1 MPKHFIINGKFSFRV
16 TELHCVACTPPRTVA
31 AIRKLPGA
39 TAQSASLGGARIRR
53 ASAGAPFK
61 APTPTR
67 PAASKKTT
75 LASTSNTFLI
85 HTNRFLIMKPF
96 PDKKI
101 ILFFTFNRHFL
112 VLLGVCA
119 LCLREV

>member
-39 TAQSASLGGARIRR
+39 TAQSASLGGVRIRR

-67 PAASKKTT
+67 SAASKKTT
-75 LASTSNTFLI
+75 LASTSKAVKVYFRNYFI
-85 HTNRFLIMKPF
+85 PF
-96 PDKKI
+96 YCAAGKYFK
-101 ILFFTFNRHFL
+101 N
-112 VLLGVCA
+112 LLENVSN
-119 LCLREV
+119 

>member
-39 TAQSASLGGARIRR
+39 TAQSASLGGVRIRR

-75 LASTSNTFLI
+75 LASTSKAVKVYFRNFFYTFL
-85 HTNRFLIMKPF
+85 
-96 PDKKI
+96 
-101 ILFFTFNRHFL
+101 
-112 VLLGVCA
+112 
-119 LCLREV
+119 LCCRRVF